1 MGNVSSLHQFR
12 EDHSSIRRRLRKMAK
27 RRSGNA
33 TKGPRR
39 DPNQPMH
46 GRSDDSMGYAENH
59 MRACQ
64 EFLLELFPDICPTY
78 LDRLVQ
84 EQGYD
89 HEQIAQKIMDEAEA
103 GSQYPRRPRLILKR
117 KRQDDDKDNDAKNA
131 EATRR
136 FASNDRKKSPKRI
149 AYINT
154 AKKLLQHAF
163 PTVHHRDLG
172 AALGKNGLCLWPT
185 FLAIQAQFDQGDSE
199 KLTFR
204 LKQPDLRDV
213 RAEYTLDRIEH
224 TIAAAPDDDER
235 EALEEYLA
243 VQRLRSAEIAKQQAE
258 RQRQRE
264 EAEDLRRA
272 QEDGTARDCECC
284 YGEQAPQRMVHCNG
298 EAPHVS

>member
-33 TKGPRR
+33 TKGPRG

-172 AALGKNGLCLWPT
+172 AALGKMGSASGRRFSPSKHSSTKGTRRSSRLNTNNPNKETTTPKTPKTGSSTQSRPPPT
-185 FLAIQAQFDQGDSE
+185 MTRG
-199 KLTFR
+199 R
-204 LKQPDLRDV
+204 PW
-213 RAEYTLDRIEH
+213 
-224 TIAAAPDDDER
+224 
-235 EALEEYLA
+235 
-243 VQRLRSAEIAKQQAE
+243 RS
-258 RQRQRE
+258 
-264 EAEDLRRA
+264 
-272 QEDGTARDCECC
+272 
-284 YGEQAPQRMVHCNG
+284 
-298 EAPHVS
+298 